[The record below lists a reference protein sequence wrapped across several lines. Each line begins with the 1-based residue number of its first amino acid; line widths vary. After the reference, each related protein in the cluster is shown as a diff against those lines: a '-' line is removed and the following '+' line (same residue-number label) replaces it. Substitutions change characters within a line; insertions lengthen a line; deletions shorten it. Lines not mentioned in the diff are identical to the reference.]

1 VVRTLSTSASTMFA
15 DDMLRSTTVAS
26 RRYGSPSSSNS
37 PPRAP
42 EKGQRYNDCDWYSAL
57 KRKPCEQPA

>member
-1 VVRTLSTSASTMFA
+1 MFA